1 MIALKSP
8 PKKTSVPQTAAEL
21 SPQQVVDAFHKL
33 YLLSEDA
40 PWKRTF
46 WMGQHLYKCPLDVWV
61 YQELLYEQQPDLII
75 ECGTLE
81 GGSALFL
88 SNMCDLLGK
97 GRVLTIDISPPEGKP
112 QHPRLTYLQGSSTAP
127 EIVAR
132 VKREIKPGEKVLVI
146 LDSDHH
152 KEHVLNELRAYHS
165 LVSPGCYLI
174 VEDSNVN
181 GHPVGLEFGPGP
193 MEAMEEFFRENRDFE
208 IDASREKHFLSF
220 NPRGYLKKVR

>member
-1 MIALKSP
+1 MIELKNP
-8 PKKTSVPQTAAEL
+8 PKVSSAPQDVSTL
-21 SPQQVVDAFHKL
+21 SPQQIVDAFHKL
-33 YLLSEDA
+33 YLLSENA
-40 PWKRTF
+40 PWTQTY
-46 WMGQHLYKCPLDVWV
+46 WMGHHLYKCPFDVWV
-61 YQELLYEQQPDLII
+61 YQELLFEQQPDLIV

-88 SNMCDLLGK
+88 SNMCDLIGK

-112 QHPRLTYLQGSSTAP
+112 RHPRLTYLHGSSTAP

-146 LDSDHH
+146 LDSDHR
-152 KEHVLNELRAYHS
+152 KEHVLNELRAYHAM
-165 LVSPGCYLI
+165 VPKGGYLI

-181 GHPVGLEFGPGP
+181 GHPVGLDFGPGP
-193 MEAMEEFFRENRDFE
+193 MEAMEEFFRENGDFE

-220 NPRGYLKKVR
+220 NPRGYLRKIR